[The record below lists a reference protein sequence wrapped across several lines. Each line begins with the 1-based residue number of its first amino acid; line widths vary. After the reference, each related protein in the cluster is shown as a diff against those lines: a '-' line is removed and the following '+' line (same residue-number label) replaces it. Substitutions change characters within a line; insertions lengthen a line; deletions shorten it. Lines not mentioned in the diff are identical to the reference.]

1 VTFWHQ
7 QLLSWRQLAP
17 PSGLLVQLWDLRE
30 TPLIQRFLRDHEFA
44 VAIIHRKVTAKI
56 HSELIRPALRCPEPV
71 LVNSSFFP
79 HQCIHGFSQTRFPA
93 PVLPAGLANMII
105 HVAAMVEH
113 PSEISP
119 RTPEDRLALQEN
131 TPLFFGCFP
140 YVCPEPV
147 LAK

>member
-1 VTFWHQ
+1 MTFWHQ

-56 HSELIRPALRCPEPV
+56 HIELIRPALRCPEPV

-79 HQCIHGFSQTRFPA
+79 INVYMAFHKRVSPHQSCQPA
-93 PVLPAGLANMII
+93 LLI
-105 HVAAMVEH
+105 
-113 PSEISP
+113 
-119 RTPEDRLALQEN
+119 
-131 TPLFFGCFP
+131 
-140 YVCPEPV
+140 
-147 LAK
+147 

>member
-1 VTFWHQ
+1 
-7 QLLSWRQLAP
+7 
-17 PSGLLVQLWDLRE
+17 
-30 TPLIQRFLRDHEFA
+30 
-44 VAIIHRKVTAKI
+44 
-56 HSELIRPALRCPEPV
+56 
-71 LVNSSFFP
+71 
-79 HQCIHGFSQTRFPA
+79 
-93 PVLPAGLANMII
+93 MII

-131 TPLFFGCFP
+131 TPLFFECFA